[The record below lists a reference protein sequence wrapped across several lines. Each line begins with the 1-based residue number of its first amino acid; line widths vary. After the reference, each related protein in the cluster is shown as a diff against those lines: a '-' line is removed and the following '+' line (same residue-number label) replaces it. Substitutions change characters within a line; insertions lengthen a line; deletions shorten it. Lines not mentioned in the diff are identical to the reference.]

1 MKKYLSYILLLQ
13 LSFWACKKAEVDPLF
28 SETANTRTTT
38 VIDGYKKQLTS
49 AEYGWKGEYY
59 TDGGDG
65 VGYSFYLKFDAA
77 GKVSMYSD
85 IDGFYYFTNGYDKA
99 FESTYQVKALQ
110 KPTLIFDSYSYLH
123 ELVNPDYNGGPGQY
137 ADLELEVATVSD
149 SKITFVGVKN
159 KTALTLTK
167 VTKTESDLV
176 AKGSLGT
183 NVKSIY
189 GVSTFLVL
197 PLPTGEKTDVLLDLS
212 TKQFGLLYFDKSG
225 NGAIASSAF
234 VITATGLKLK
244 DAITVNGS
252 TFDEVLYDELLK
264 SYYVN
269 IGGKRYNITSSL
281 RPSISFYQALG
292 TLFVGFN
299 MNPAIPTQTAEYKA
313 LYTRIKNNV
322 IALSTAAPPRVLGN
336 VYLEYLPNDGV
347 FVLVVEY
354 KRTNTDG
361 SLLFDG
367 AAVLYYQPSLD
378 AKGNISFG
386 KPVQTATLSGG
397 SLSAGASGI
406 VVAGIKPLT
415 DIIENNSFVWDFDT
429 VEPKTGLL
437 KSNGTPSIS
446 IKGTLY

>member
-59 TDGGDG
+59 TNGGDG
-65 VGYSFYLKFDAA
+65 VGYSFYLKFDAT

-123 ELVNPDYNGGPGQY
+123 ELVNPDYNGGSGQY
-137 ADLELEVATVSD
+137 ADLELEVSTASD

-167 VTKTESDLV
+167 VTKTEADLLT
-176 AKGSLGT
+176 KGLLGT
-183 NVKSIY
+183 NVKS
-189 GVSTFLVL
+189 VNNVTTFLVL
-197 PLPTGEKTDVLLDLS
+197 TLPSGLKTDVILDLEK
-212 TKQFGLLYFDKSG
+212 KQLGVLTFDRQG
-225 NGAIASSAF
+225 NP
-234 VITATGLKLK
+234 VITSASFIVTTTGLKLQN
-244 DAITVNGS
+244 AISVGGS
-252 TFDEVLYDELLK
+252 SFDEVLYDETLK
-264 SYYVN
+264 SYYVM
-269 IGGKRYNITSSL
+269 IGGKRYNITASL
-281 RPSISFYQALG
+281 RPSLSFYDALG
-292 TLFVGFN
+292 ILFVGFD

-313 LYTRIKNNV
+313 LYTKIRNNV
-322 IALSTAAPPRVLGN
+322 IALSTAAPARVIGN
-336 VYLEYLPNDGV
+336 IYLQYLPNDGV
-347 FVLVVEY
+347 FELIVEY

-361 SLLFDG
+361 SYLFNG
-367 AAVLYYQPSLD
+367 AAILYYQPSLD
-378 AKGNISFG
+378 AKGNLSFG
-386 KPVQTATLSGG
+386 KPVQTATYSGG
-397 SLSAGASGI
+397 QFSAGASGI

-415 DIIENNSFVWDFDT
+415 DIIENNTFLWDFDT
-429 VEPKTGLL
+429 VEPKTALL

>member
-123 ELVNPDYNGGPGQY
+123 ELVNPDYNGGPGKY

-167 VTKTESDLV
+167 VTKTEADLLT
-176 AKGSLGT
+176 KGLLGT
-183 NVKSIY
+183 NVKS
-189 GVSTFLVL
+189 VNNVTTFLVL
-197 PLPTGEKTDVLLDLS
+197 TLPSGLKTDVILDLEK
-212 TKQFGLLYFDKSG
+212 KQLGVLTFDKQG
-225 NGAIASSAF
+225 NP
-234 VITATGLKLK
+234 VITSASFVVTTTGLKLQN
-244 DAITVNGS
+244 AISVGGS
-252 TFDEVLYDELLK
+252 SFDEVLYDETLK
-264 SYYVN
+264 SYYVM
-269 IGGKRYNITSSL
+269 IGGKRYNITASL
-281 RPSISFYQALG
+281 RPSLSFYDALG
-292 TLFVGFN
+292 ILFVGFD

-313 LYTRIKNNV
+313 LYTKIRNNV
-322 IALSTAAPPRVLGN
+322 IALSTAAPARVIGN
-336 VYLEYLPNDGV
+336 IYLQYLPNDGV
-347 FVLVVEY
+347 FELIVEY
-354 KRTNTDG
+354 RRTNTDG
-361 SLLFDG
+361 SYLFNG
-367 AAVLYYQPSLD
+367 AAILYYQPSLD
-378 AKGNISFG
+378 AKGNLSFG
-386 KPVQTATLSGG
+386 KPVQTATYSGG
-397 SLSAGASGI
+397 QFSAGASGI

-415 DIIENNSFVWDFDT
+415 DIIENNTFTWDFDT
-429 VEPKTGLL
+429 VEPKAALL